1 MRSTLLQQQEGLCQE
16 RMKDDEIYA
25 LYAAGEREKAF
36 NELVKKYSER
46 LYWHI
51 RSFSCSHED
60 TDDILQDTFV
70 KIWNALPSFRG
81 EARLF
86 TWVWRIATNQVLNH
100 IRAVRFRNFFS
111 PASEVR
117 PYLETLE
124 SDPYFNGDDAQKR
137 LLAAIDKLPPKQ
149 RMVFVMRYFEELEY
163 KDISEIMHTT
173 VGSLKASYHHAY
185 MKIRKEITGD

>member
-1 MRSTLLQQQEGLCQE
+1 MMNYS
-16 RMKDDEIYA
+16 EIYA
-25 LYAAGEREKAF
+25 LYVSGDCEKAF
-36 NELVKKYSER
+36 NEIVKKYSER

-51 RSFSCSHED
+51 RSFSCSHQD
-60 TDDILQDTFV
+60 ADDILQDTFV

-86 TWVWRIATNQVLNH
+86 TWIWRIATNQVLNH
-100 IRAVRFRNFFS
+100 IRHERLRNFLT
-111 PASEVR
+111 PASEAR

-124 SDPYFNGDDAQKR
+124 ADQYFNGDDAQKR
-137 LLAAIDKLPPKQ
+137 LLSAIEKLPPKQ

-163 KDISEIMHTT
+163 KDISEIMHSS

-185 MKIRKEITGD
+185 MKIKKEISGD

>member
-1 MRSTLLQQQEGLCQE
+1 
-16 RMKDDEIYA
+16 MKDDEIYA

-36 NELVKKYSER
+36 NELVKKYGER

-100 IRAVRFRNFFS
+100 IRDVRLRNFFS